1 MNKLKNA
8 VPKSYRAF
16 YITPGIADYT
26 AEGIGAVLVGKEAL
40 DKIASTYVGKPVVNL
55 EHTDKEPEELFE
67 LSKNSKPED
76 FADGIIAAT
85 GFDEKSGWHYMDFLV
100 WDDDTQEN
108 LENGYS
114 VSCAYDVTEV
124 DEAGGTYNNV
134 PYAEEVLDGEGLH
147 LAIVPNPRYERA
159 YVIQNSKSEEEKLT
173 LKIFKNKKAPVKK
186 KKVQNMEPDEKKD
199 DEETMENMDGYVE
212 NEKGEQIPISELANM
227 YMEKKNAG
235 KAYNMDDEVEIDGER
250 MTVKELMSACGY
262 GEEMENA
269 EPAQTDDA
277 EEVVDETKQM
287 NNQKPDQKKVKNE
300 NFTKVKNAAGKD
312 SGDNEKPPNLNTQSE
327 RFERGKSRYGTP
339 VAQGGK

>member
-159 YVIQNSKSEEEKLT
+159 YVIQNSKSEEET
-173 LKIFKNKKAPVKK
+173 LKVKFFKKKEAPVKK

-287 NNQKPDQKKVKNE
+287 NNQKPDPKKVKNE